1 MIRNAAEEGGALE
14 PIERV
19 VEVGSKKKK
28 KLDRKDEKR
37 PQPRKIQKKKLCSA
51 LSRWA
56 CNCAREDPA
65 FFTEMASG
73 QTPRYL
79 WIGCSDS
86 RVPANQ
92 IMNL

>member
-1 MIRNAAEEGGALE
+1 MLPRKAAHLSQLKGLLKLD
-14 PIERV
+14 R
-19 VEVGSKKKK
+19 KKK